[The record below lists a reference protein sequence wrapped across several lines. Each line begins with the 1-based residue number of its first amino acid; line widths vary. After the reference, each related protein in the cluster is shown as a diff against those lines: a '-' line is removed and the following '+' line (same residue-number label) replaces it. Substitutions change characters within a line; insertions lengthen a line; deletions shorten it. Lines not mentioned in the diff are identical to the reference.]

1 MEPAGLTQLL
11 PGSLA
16 LVCLLVGQ
24 AWKFNYAMLFPLHQI
39 SKDI

>member
-1 MEPAGLTQLL
+1 MEPTGLTHLL
-11 PGSLA
+11 SGSLA
-16 LVCLLVGQ
+16 LVCFLTGQ